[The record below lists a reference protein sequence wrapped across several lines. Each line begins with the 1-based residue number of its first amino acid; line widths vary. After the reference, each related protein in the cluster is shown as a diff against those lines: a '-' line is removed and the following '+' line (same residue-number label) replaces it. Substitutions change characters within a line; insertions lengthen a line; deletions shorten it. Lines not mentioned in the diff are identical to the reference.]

1 MTQHDQ
7 IRDYM
12 KQFGSITTRDAFHDL
27 EITKLSTRISEMRA
41 NGEVIYG
48 ETIKYKNRFGKTKH
62 YMRYWLG

>member
-12 KQFGSITTRDAFHDL
+12 KQFGSITTMDAFRDL
-27 EITKLSTRISEMRA
+27 DITKLSTRISEMRA
-41 NGEVIYG
+41 NGEVVFG
-48 ETIKYKNRFGKTKH
+48 ETVSYKNRFGKNKH